1 MEPEDYDIEKLY
13 KKYEIADQYVVPKPN
28 WDEDEDYNFPPAR
41 FKVGDLVEKKGSLID
56 AKKGIGIVTRVDTEW
71 VPKKPGSADR
81 RYLVT
86 FQKEGVTTGWH
97 VEKELKR
104 VE

>member
-71 VPKKPGSADR
+71 VPKRSGSTDR